1 MTYCLAVCL
10 NQGLVFGS
18 DSRTNAGVDY
28 VTTYSKMRVLSPAPD
43 RIFVVLSAGSLAT
56 TQEIGN
62 HIRRDIENPSGGKH
76 LGNVSYL
83 FEAAEYIGSLS
94 QTVQQKHAQALNASG
109 FSGEVSLIFG
119 GQILGRPPEI
129 MLIYPQ
135 GNYIS
140 ASEQTPYL
148 QIGETK
154 YGKPVLDRFLKPETT
169 LEKAAMT
176 SLISLDGTARS
187 NVSVG
192 PPFELLL
199 LTKDTLSCKH
209 LKFSED
215 NSSLKQV
222 HDQWEQG
229 LRQTL
234 DSLTPLDW
242 SSAPSA
248 ERLSPKDI
256 ETF

>member
-1 MTYCLAVCL
+1 MTYCLAARL

-28 VTTYSKMRVLSPAPD
+28 VTTYSKMHVLSPAPD

-62 HIRRDIENPSGGKH
+62 YIRRDIENPTGGIH
-76 LGNVSYL
+76 LGNVNYL
-83 FEAAEYIGSLS
+83 FEAAEYIGNLS
-94 QTVQQKHAQALNASG
+94 QSIQQKHAQALNASG
-109 FSGEVSLIFG
+109 FSGEVSLIIG
-119 GQILGRPPEI
+119 GQILGKPPEL

-154 YGKPVLDRFLKPETT
+154 YGKPVLDRFLQPETT
-169 LEKAAMT
+169 LEMAAMT

-192 PPFELLL
+192 PPFEILLL
-199 LTKDTLSCKH
+199 PKDTLSCKH
-209 LKFSED
+209 LKFPEND
-215 NSSLKQV
+215 PYLTQV
-222 HDQWEQG
+222 HEEWEHG

-234 DSLTPLDW
+234 YSLPQLDW
-242 SSAPSA
+242 QSAPPA
-248 ERLSPKDI
+248 EPLSPK
-256 ETF
+256 TTVA